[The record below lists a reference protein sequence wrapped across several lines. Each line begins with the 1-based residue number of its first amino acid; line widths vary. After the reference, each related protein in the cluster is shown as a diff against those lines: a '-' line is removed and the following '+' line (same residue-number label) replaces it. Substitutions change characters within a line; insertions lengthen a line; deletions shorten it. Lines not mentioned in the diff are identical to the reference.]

1 MAHDRQ
7 SKSGAARAY
16 FQKEPWR
23 TPAQGWH
30 PRRSRQDPRR
40 SRLSKRRAALARLYA
55 SVEDEDAFEAALD
68 KFVAQTSKRR
78 RPLTDFLPLP
88 DRGSNSRHQRE
99 TRANIACIVSTA
111 RLILKAHEFDNS
123 TEGAMM
129 RLTADRTIELWT
141 MLRR

>member
-1 MAHDRQ
+1 MD
-7 SKSGAARAY
+7 
-16 FQKEPWR
+16 
-23 TPAQGWH
+23 
-30 PRRSRQDPRR
+30 
-40 SRLSKRRAALARLYA
+40 A
-55 SVEDEDAFEAALD
+55 SVEDEDAFGAALD

-78 RPLTDFLPLP
+78 RLLTDFLPLP
-88 DRGSNSRHQRE
+88 DCGSNSRPQRE

-129 RLTADRTIELWT
+129 RLTAGRTIKLWT

>member
-1 MAHDRQ
+1 MTANQ
-7 SKSGAARAY
+7 NRAPP
-16 FQKEPWR
+16 EPTFKKNR
-23 TPAQGWH
+23 GGR
-30 PRRSRQDPRR
+30 PRRDGTRADPAKT
-40 SRLSKRRAALARLYA
+40 LADHGISKRRAALARLYA

-68 KFVAQTSKRR
+68 KFVAHTSKRR
-78 RPLTDFLPLP
+78 LPLTDFLPLP
-88 DRGSNSRHQRE
+88 DRGSNNRHQRE
-99 TRANIACIVSTA
+99 TRANIASIVSTA

>member
-16 FQKEPWR
+16 LQKEPWR

-30 PRRSRQDPRR
+30 PHRSRQDLRR
-40 SRLSKRRAALARLYA
+40 SRHQQTTRGAGSLVA
-55 SVEDEDAFEAALD
+55 SVEDEDPFEAALD
-68 KFVAQTSKRR
+68 KLLAQTSKRR

-88 DRGSNSRHQRE
+88 DRGSNNRHQRE